1 MPAMRRQYR
10 LSPSIEERNGTFHVR
25 VAATLDATLSGMI
38 AVERRCSSRVA
49 AEAVLGMLIDRI
61 RATLRTI
68 GAAFE
73 RGTPDGP
80 LE

>member
-10 LSPSIEERNGTFHVR
+10 LSPSIQERDGAFHVR
-25 VAATLDATLSGMI
+25 VAASLEATLSGMI
-38 AVERRCSSRVA
+38 ALERRCSSRVA

-61 RATLRTI
+61 RTTLRTI

-73 RGTPDGP
+73 RGTP
-80 LE
+80 E